1 MDAILAVFRVIAPE
15 FSQMTDAQVKA
26 IITLYQ
32 GFVSKKTFGEKYN
45 LAVAYIT
52 AHMIAL
58 NKLYTTTE
66 GASTSSSIADIKR
79 EKEGDLERE
88 YAVPNTDD
96 FNSLLQKTYYG
107 MMYLQILKMCVI
119 SVKTRFG

>member
-88 YAVPNTDD
+88 YAIPDASD
-96 FNSLLQKTYYG
+96 YMSLLYKTYYG
-107 MMYLQILKMCVI
+107 RMYLQIMKLCSI
-119 SVKTRFG
+119 GIKTRFG